1 MQKRPRNRSFIGLP
15 AGSRTRNCALGVLK
29 NSQNP
34 IKISNF
40 RTFLGVLS
48 NIFRLNRLFSFV
60 FSSNFRFQNNFQTK
74 IIPKTIPI
82 FIAVFKKSNAKRHL
96 FFVVVAITADLCYNS
111 NNERQ
116 NIIMRKVVYSIKK
129 VRGNSDD
136 KISSLG
142 FLNAEGTLLISIIE
156 QLNL

>member
-1 MQKRPRNRSFIGLP
+1 MYKKISHSTKETTDFLACLRRFERPTP
-15 AGSRTRNCALGVLK
+15 ALGVLK

-60 FSSNFRFQNNFQTK
+60 FSANFRFQNNFQTK

-82 FIAVFKKSNAKRHL
+82 FIAVFKKFNAIRHS
-96 FFVVVAITADLCYNS
+96 FFGCYDTKLKCVYQANGTPNFLLNFS
-111 NNERQ
+111 INCKYIKIPYFIAFRCCCCSTSQRQ
-116 NIIMRKVVYSIKK
+116 
-129 VRGNSDD
+129 
-136 KISSLG
+136 
-142 FLNAEGTLLISIIE
+142 
-156 QLNL
+156 

>member
-1 MQKRPRNRSFIGLP
+1 MINVALNFGLP

-48 NIFRLNRLFSFV
+48 NIFRLNWLFSFV
-60 FSSNFRFQNNFQTK
+60 FSANFRFQNNFQTK

-82 FIAVFKKSNAKRHL
+82 FIAVFKNLMPNDTLFSVAMIPNEIRFIKQNYTLNYLSILGRNCKYINAPYFIAFRCCCCS
-96 FFVVVAITADLCYNS
+96 TS
-111 NNERQ
+111 QRQ
-116 NIIMRKVVYSIKK
+116 
-129 VRGNSDD
+129 
-136 KISSLG
+136 
-142 FLNAEGTLLISIIE
+142 
-156 QLNL
+156 

>member
-1 MQKRPRNRSFIGLP
+1 MACTCIKKSVVFRKETTDFLACLRRFERPTPN
-15 AGSRTRNCALGVLK
+15 LGVLK

-60 FSSNFRFQNNFQTK
+60 FSANFRFQNNFQTK

-82 FIAVFKKSNAKRHL
+82 FIAVFKNFSKYERESDRSQTL
-96 FFVVVAITADLCYNS
+96 FFAVV
-111 NNERQ
+111 
-116 NIIMRKVVYSIKK
+116 
-129 VRGNSDD
+129 
-136 KISSLG
+136 
-142 FLNAEGTLLISIIE
+142 
-156 QLNL
+156 

>member
-1 MQKRPRNRSFIGLP
+1 M
-15 AGSRTRNCALGVLK
+15 
-29 NSQNP
+29 
-34 IKISNF
+34 
-40 RTFLGVLS
+40 
-48 NIFRLNRLFSFV
+48 
-60 FSSNFRFQNNFQTK
+60 
-74 IIPKTIPI
+74 
-82 FIAVFKKSNAKRHL
+82 
-96 FFVVVAITADLCYNS
+96 VVAITADLCYNS

>member
-1 MQKRPRNRSFIGLP
+1 MACTCIKKSVVFRKDTTDFLVCLRRFERPTP
-15 AGSRTRNCALGVLK
+15 ALGVLK

-60 FSSNFRFQNNFQTK
+60 FSANFRFQNNFQTK

-82 FIAVFKKSNAKRHL
+82 FIAVFKNFSKYERESDRSQTL
-96 FFVVVAITADLCYNS
+96 FFAVV
-111 NNERQ
+111 
-116 NIIMRKVVYSIKK
+116 
-129 VRGNSDD
+129 
-136 KISSLG
+136 
-142 FLNAEGTLLISIIE
+142 
-156 QLNL
+156 